1 VKGFTDGSRGV
12 DVSVDALG
20 IAETCRNSVNSL
32 GKGGQHLQIGLTTQ
46 EEGGEVSLPV
56 DVMAMDEREF
66 YGSFGMPPNEY
77 GEIFRMMERGT
88 IDPGRIVS
96 ETIALEDLPETVA
109 SMGDYDT
116 VGITV
121 VTEF

>member
-1 VKGFTDGSRGV
+1 MVDERP

-32 GKGGQHLQIGLTTQ
+32 GKGGQHLQIGLTTS

-56 DVMAMDEREF
+56 DVIAMDERDF

-77 GEIFRMMERGT
+77 GEIFRMMEHGT

-96 ETIALEDLPETVA
+96 ETIALDDVPETIA
-109 SMGDYDT
+109 SMGGYDT
-116 VGITV
+116 VGIPV